1 MFPLNWA
8 FAEPAKNNMAARNPR
23 DHDKDNLTLIFF
35 LYPPL
40 DPKQAFSERPSKA
53 VSSVNVF
60 LQVPGLY
67 AVGNGAVKQILFCIQ
82 SKSLGS
88 PSPNK
93 DRRRRQAWAWCS
105 RANFPRCKM
114 QYRTSLDLAGSGSG
128 RLRLIALDQL
138 IAAALALFSSGLF
151 AGRSQALEQLRDLFV
166 VASLL

>member
-53 VSSVNVF
+53 AFSVNVF

-82 SKSLGS
+82 SKSLGLTQ
-88 PSPNK
+88 PQQGP
-93 DRRRRQAWAWCS
+93 QASAS
-105 RANFPRCKM
+105 V
-114 QYRTSLDLAGSGSG
+114 GVV
-128 RLRLIALDQL
+128 
-138 IAAALALFSSGLF
+138 F
-151 AGRSQALEQLRDLFV
+151 AGKFPEVQDAIPD
-166 VASLL
+166 